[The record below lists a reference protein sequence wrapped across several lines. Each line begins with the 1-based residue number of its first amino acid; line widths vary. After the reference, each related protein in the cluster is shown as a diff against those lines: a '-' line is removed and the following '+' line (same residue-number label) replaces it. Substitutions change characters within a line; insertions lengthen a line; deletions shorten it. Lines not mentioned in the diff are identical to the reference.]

1 MGERFVWW
9 RLEVGGDYVYDA
21 WWTWGYKND
30 ILFML
35 KIGKRVEK
43 SSRNIPGAKRDVSLS

>member
-1 MGERFVWW
+1 MRERFVWW

-21 WWTWGYKND
+21 WWTWGYKN
-30 ILFML
+30 ILFMF
-35 KIGKRVEK
+35 KIRKRVRK